1 MAQNKV
7 ASVSPNILIYAFK
20 YSFGKD
26 SYASEDV
33 AKVIV
38 ENVDRIPK
46 VDLYSIYRDFK
57 DARFESEWAEGIWDK
72 VAMAIEKRF
81 GDDLTDD
88 E

>member
-1 MAQNKV
+1 MERNKT
-7 ASVSPNILIYAFK
+7 ASVSPKILIYAFK

-26 SYASEDV
+26 SYASQDV
-33 AKVIV
+33 ADAIV
-38 ENVDRIPK
+38 GNINEIPK

-81 GDDLTDD
+81 GDDLTGD